1 MIDEEKLRG
10 LLVELLQS
18 FLMPIF
24 ERLEYMVQGES
35 SAMFERGVR
44 TALNGP
50 EIAWYP
56 AAMQDRIVEWIAE
69 PVIHETVAQVRGA
82 QADAAPTRQDL
93 PPVDTRGLN
102 ETAAMFPQTHERTFG
117 AHTPTPEIVVGGPLY
132 ASGTGLLRPQAPAPA
147 PQPQLPR
154 AAVDG
159 ISPEVLRAAQLLLA
173 RSGVPGYPGANGSL
187 HQALQSPANV
197 PVGNIV
203 AETLR
208 RFGKT

>member
-18 FLMPIF
+18 FLTPIF
-24 ERLEYMVQGES
+24 ERLEYLVQGES
-35 SAMFERGVR
+35 QAQFERGVR
-44 TALNGP
+44 TVLNSQD
-50 EIAWYP
+50 IAWYP
-56 AAMQDRIVEWIAE
+56 AAQQDRIVEWIAE
-69 PVIHETVAQVRGA
+69 PVIHETVAQVRVA
-82 QADAAPTRQDL
+82 QPAAPTAQDL

-117 AHTPTPEIVVGGPLY
+117 AHTPTPEIVVGGPLH

-187 HQALQSPANV
+187 HQAPQSPANV

-208 RFGKT
+208 RFGRT